1 MGVLNISDLKA
12 GMALAQD
19 VLNKHGNILLKQGD
33 ILTEKQIM
41 ILKSWGITETDIKD
55 VDKIQIEK
63 IEMESLSVNI
73 IALVEQEVKE
83 LFPLF
88 NNNPVME
95 EIYRI
100 VKKIK
105 LRQAVKRPMGEPDE
119 INQD

>member
-19 VLNKHGNILLKQGD
+19 VRNKHGNILLKQGD
-33 ILTEKQIM
+33 ILTEKHIM

-55 VDKIQIEK
+55 MDKIQLEK
-63 IEMESLSVNI
+63 RDMESLSVNI

-83 LFPLF
+83 LFPVF

-105 LRQAVKRPMGEPDE
+105 IRQAIKKPM
-119 INQD
+119 

>member
-1 MGVLNISDLKA
+1 MGVLNISDLKT

-19 VLNKHGNILLKQGD
+19 VLNKHGNILLKQGN
-33 ILTEKQIM
+33 ILTEKQIL

-105 LRQAVKRPMGEPDE
+105 LRQAVKRPVGEPDE
-119 INQD
+119 IKQD